1 MNQREVLEIIHH
13 GESSKVEFKTE
24 DVHSNTLAEEIVAF
38 ANFQGGVILLG
49 VDDSGNVS
57 GCTRHDIEAFVVN
70 ICRNNVRPSLI
81 PVIEKFLIQGK
92 QIVAATIPHG
102 DTAYSTNRGLYY
114 IRVGSTKQV
123 PTQQELLRL
132 FQKRHMLQFDETPVV
147 KSSLKSIDIT
157 KVNAYL
163 AQLDQSPLHEE
174 EHKALLYELMN
185 LSILLEL
192 DNAVYPSLG
201 GILAFGKHPQKY
213 FPSYTIMCG
222 AYTGDD
228 FLSDCVR
235 EKELT
240 GTLDDLIED
249 AMAFLKLTMPQ
260 HSTLE
265 RGIQNK
271 VSYLYPIEALR
282 EGLINAVC
290 HRDYTITGTA
300 IRLFVF
306 HHRLEIRS
314 PGGLPNTITLD
325 NMRYRQFTRNQM
337 IASFLTGYGYM
348 ERRGKGVLRMLRV
361 CEEHDIV
368 CTFSL
373 TPDNNEFVVTYSP
386 VPEYIDSDHF
396 PRDQSP
402 G

>member
-1 MNQREVLEIIHH
+1 MNQCEILEIIRN

-24 DVHSNTLAEEIVAF
+24 DVHSNTLTEEIVAF
-38 ANFQGGVILLG
+38 ANFEGGVILLG
-49 VDDSGNVS
+49 VDDSGSIS
-57 GCTRHDIEAFVVN
+57 GCTRSDIEAFVVN
-70 ICRNNVRPSLI
+70 ICRNNVRPSII

-92 QIVAATIPHG
+92 QIVAVTIPRG

-132 FQKRHMLQFDETPVV
+132 FQKRNMLQFDETPVV
-147 KSSLKSIDIT
+147 KSSLNSIDIT

-163 AQLDQSPLHEE
+163 AQLDQSPLNEE
-174 EHKALLYELMN
+174 EDEKALIYELMN
-185 LSILLEL
+185 LSILIEL
-192 DNAVYPSLG
+192 DNDVYPSLG
-201 GILAFGKHPQKY
+201 GILAFGKNPQKY

-228 FLSDCVR
+228 FLSDCAR

-249 AMAFLKLTMPQ
+249 AIAFLKLTMPQ
-260 HSTLE
+260 NSTLE

-282 EGLINAVC
+282 EGLVNAVC
-290 HRDYTITGTA
+290 HRDYTITGAA

-306 HHRLEIRS
+306 NKRLEIRS
-314 PGGLPNTITLD
+314 PGGLPNTITLE

-348 ERRGKGVLRMLRV
+348 ERRGKGVLRMLRL
-361 CEEHDIV
+361 CEKHGV
-368 CTFSL
+368 LCRFSL
-373 TPDNNEFVVTYSP
+373 TPDHNEFVVTYSP
-386 VPEYIDSDHF
+386 VPGEEEKKRRS
-396 PRDQSP
+396 
-402 G
+402 